1 VIRLPSPS
9 HFSILTSIIIEL
21 FSKLFSNAKL
31 SYFITTA
38 MLRHFSELTRR
49 VYDFC
54 SECPTSPVTRSRCLL
69 RVAAAAHVLM
79 NSNPSLTR
87 GLSRLP
93 CSLLIQRLQCGPNTA
108 QRSVDCKLRE
118 ILTSNTN
125 LSVDYVN
132 DALEL
137 LRSET
142 WESPGSELRVSH
154 CNFFSNVS

>member
-1 VIRLPSPS
+1 
-9 HFSILTSIIIEL
+9 
-21 FSKLFSNAKL
+21 
-31 SYFITTA
+31 
-38 MLRHFSELTRR
+38 MLRHVSELTRR

-54 SECPTSPVTRSRCLL
+54 SECPTSPATRSRCLL

-79 NSNPSLTR
+79 NSDPSLTG

-93 CSLLIQRLQCGPNTA
+93 CRLLIQRLQCGPNPA

-142 WESPGSELRVSH
+142 WESPGSELRVSR
-154 CNFFSNVS
+154 CNFFFQT